1 MEFDI
6 WDRLTLIMNE
16 ERYDRVVYVYRLG
29 ANGNPVKP
37 YLAKLDADRY
47 LLDTLRDEFDGGD
60 FHLMIRQD
68 RKLIF
73 TGNISIY
80 RPALHVVATR

>member
-16 ERYDRVVYVYRLG
+16 ERYERVVYVYRLG
-29 ANGNPVKP
+29 ENGNPVKP
-37 YLAKLDADRY
+37 YLAKLDADRN

-60 FHLMIRQD
+60 FHLMIRQG

-73 TGNISIY
+73 TGNISIHKPVKQLVY
-80 RPALHVVATR
+80 